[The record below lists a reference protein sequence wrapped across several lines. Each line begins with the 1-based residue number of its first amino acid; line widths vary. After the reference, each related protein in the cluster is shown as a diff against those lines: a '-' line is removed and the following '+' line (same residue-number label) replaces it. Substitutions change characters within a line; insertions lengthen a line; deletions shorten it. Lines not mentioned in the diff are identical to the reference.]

1 METPS
6 YASRVH
12 YCRIVSGQFKSRY
25 FKIQTQFYPYPGH
38 HFFYNWIL
46 FYYTVYISFI
56 ILHNQE
62 NRQTKTE
69 SLQPT
74 LISNDMFIYHSL
86 LCTLFIKYMVENM
99 TESQVHVPQCITTSY
114 VAAIGYSLKLGTQ

>member
-1 METPS
+1 MD
-6 YASRVH
+6 
-12 YCRIVSGQFKSRY
+12 F
-25 FKIQTQFYPYPGH
+25 
-38 HFFYNWIL
+38 IL
-46 FYYTVYISFI
+46 LYTVYISFI

-62 NRQTKTE
+62 KRQTKTE